1 MLNEDI
7 TNDIEDIF
15 DDKDEEKINSLVDN
29 NCPYE
34 LKNLIF
40 DLVSF
45 INKIKMDIIAKN
57 QFSKKLDEFQKVLA
71 SLLSSVKEDNSKFK
85 EEMKNKE
92 SKLNQEIKKM
102 NLKQISM
109 EAQIDALKKDS
120 TEKGKKIDNFV
131 LKFKDIYER
140 LLCSLEFYI
149 IKTPLVNHEGIIYDE
164 ESLFK
169 WRDRKKKEHA
179 PLIDPLT
186 HKEMDLNKLYPCK
199 ELEHIIPIC

>member
-29 NCPYE
+29 NCPSE

-57 QFSKKLDEFQKVLA
+57 QFSKKLDEFQKALA

-85 EEMKNKE
+85 E
-92 SKLNQEIKKM
+92 
-102 NLKQISM
+102 
-109 EAQIDALKKDS
+109 
-120 TEKGKKIDNFV
+120 
-131 LKFKDIYER
+131 
-140 LLCSLEFYI
+140 
-149 IKTPLVNHEGIIYDE
+149 
-164 ESLFK
+164 
-169 WRDRKKKEHA
+169 
-179 PLIDPLT
+179 
-186 HKEMDLNKLYPCK
+186 
-199 ELEHIIPIC
+199 